1 MTDRAY
7 TTKLQAGLGLI
18 PETEKLLALW
28 EPGMDGRGLLERA
41 LESGEFATMTARRL
55 RNIVLEGFAPRFLV
69 EESKPASALK
79 SMYDLLSEQDRRQL
93 FFLFTCRANLILAD
107 FIREL
112 YWPQYSAGGTN
123 LSANDA
129 LEFVEDAVAEGK
141 TTTHWSESTR
151 TRVSSYLLGA
161 CADFGLLGVA
171 MEGRARKIESFRPTS
186 FVTTFLAHDLHFRGL
201 GDNAVLHH
209 EDWRLLGLG
218 PEDALAEL
226 KQIALRGDVIVQSAA
241 GLVQIS
247 WKHKNM
253 EELAH
258 AVAHS

>member
-1 MTDRAY
+1 VTEQVY

-18 PETEKLLALW
+18 PETEKLLSLW
-28 EPGMDGRGLLERA
+28 EPRMDAHALLKRA
-41 LESGEFATMTARRL
+41 LVSGEFPSMTARRL
-55 RNIVLEGFAPRFLV
+55 KNIVLEGFAPRYLV
-69 EESKPASALK
+69 EHEEPASALK
-79 SMYDLLSEQDRRQL
+79 SMRLVLSELDRRQL
-93 FFLFTCRANLILAD
+93 YFLFTCRANLILAD

-112 YWPQYSAGGTN
+112 YWPQYSAGGTS
-123 LSANDA
+123 LSKIDA
-129 LEFVEDAVAEGK
+129 LTFVEDAVAEGK
-141 TTTHWSESTR
+141 TTTPWSKSTKI
-151 TRVSSYLLGA
+151 RVSSYLLGA
-161 CADFGLLGVA
+161 CADFGLLGT
-171 MEGRARKIESFRPTS
+171 MEAGARKIETFRPTS

-218 PEDALAEL
+218 SDDALAEL
-226 KQIALRGDVIVQSAA
+226 KQIALRGEVIVQSAA